1 MISLTIEAADVDQL
15 KMRIRHLASDLGGV
29 PIDVVAEH
37 PQPAPQKRHRRTKAE
52 IAADEAAKNAQ
63 PEVQSPAAQAAVAEN
78 TASEPAASPPAAE
91 DVGVGAAEQHGAGA
105 SSSETLDQRSG
116 TPAAVPLTL
125 DAVRDKL
132 RAVNAKKGVDEVK
145 RILAAHGLQKVSA
158 ITEDKFAAIAAE
170 ADKVCA

>member
-52 IAADEAAKNAQ
+52 IAADEAAKNAETQ
-63 PEVQSPAAQAAVAEN
+63 QQTAPPQAAVGDN

-91 DVGVGAAEQHGAGA
+91 DVGDAAQAA
-105 SSSETLDQRSG
+105 
-116 TPAAVPLTL
+116 PALTL

-132 RAVNAKKGVDEVK
+132 KAVNAKRGMDEVK

>member
-91 DVGVGAAEQHGAGA
+91 DAGDAAQAA
-105 SSSETLDQRSG
+105 
-116 TPAAVPLTL
+116 PALTL

-132 RAVNAKKGVDEVK
+132 KAVNAKLGMDEVK

-170 ADKVCA
+170 ADKVLAS